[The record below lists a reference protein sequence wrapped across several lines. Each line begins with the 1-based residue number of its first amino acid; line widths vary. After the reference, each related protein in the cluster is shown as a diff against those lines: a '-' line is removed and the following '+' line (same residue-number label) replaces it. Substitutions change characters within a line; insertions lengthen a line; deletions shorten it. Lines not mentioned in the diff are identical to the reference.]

1 MSTIT
6 VIKTG
11 FSIAMRHLA
20 KHHRVS
26 LSFAHEVTSCEHNA
40 SIEHVATTLQKG
52 DLLTKAL
59 VRVSFERGLDLNG
72 IVCLSKTKS
81 SLPIPGMSGIQQ
93 PSVRQCFSV
102 TQIRL
107 HCEKPSVALP
117 HDTFH
122 MHIASRHVTCPRPG
136 TAPANEGS
144 VEIHALT

>member
-26 LSFAHEVTSCEHNA
+26 LSFAHEVTSNEHHA

-59 VRVSFERGLDLNG
+59 DRVSFERGLELNG
-72 IVCLSKTKS
+72 IVCLSKTTS
-81 SLPIPGMSGIQQ
+81 SLKVPGN
-93 PSVRQCFSV
+93 
-102 TQIRL
+102 T
-107 HCEKPSVALP
+107 
-117 HDTFH
+117 
-122 MHIASRHVTCPRPG
+122 G
-136 TAPANEGS
+136 T
-144 VEIHALT
+144 